1 MIFNFSIVFYVFKS
15 WKRCADLLEWR
26 TSTKQLVDLRDK
38 ALCSLF
44 DSLIAIDPSSKI
56 RCYST
61 MRVSGELLL
70 AKKEIP
76 KKSKSDGDDLFDQLA
91 RCHEIVDRL
100 RIGAL
105 ELRCGV
111 EGNAFNVVLASEL
124 SVLLNVALTKCRNV
138 LDQVCFVG
146 FLCVFFVCANI
157 NELISFI

>member
-1 MIFNFSIVFYVFKS
+1 M
-15 WKRCADLLEWR
+15 LEWR

-56 RCYST
+56 LCYSAV
-61 MRVSGELLL
+61 RAYRELVL
-70 AKKEIP
+70 AKKKFP
-76 KKSKSDGDDLFDQLA
+76 NASRSDGNDLFDQLA

-111 EGNAFNVVLASEL
+111 EGNAFDAVLASEL

-138 LDQVCFVG
+138 LDQVCLLFFKIVFVR
-146 FLCVFFVCANI
+146 I
-157 NELISFI
+157 

>member
-1 MIFNFSIVFYVFKS
+1 MFIFKCFFIVFKS

-44 DSLIAIDPSSKI
+44 DSLIAIDPPSKI
-56 RCYST
+56 LCYSAV
-61 MRVSGELLL
+61 RAYRELVF
-70 AKKEIP
+70 AEQKFP
-76 KKSKSDGDDLFDQLA
+76 KKSKSDGNDLFDQLA

-111 EGNAFNVVLASEL
+111 EGNAFDVVLASEL

>member
-1 MIFNFSIVFYVFKS
+1 MHCSIVNCIIDFVLFFKCYFFFKS

-26 TSTKQLVDLRDK
+26 TSTKQLVDLRDN

-56 RCYST
+56 RCYSAV
-61 MRVSGELLL
+61 RAYRKLDFAEKKFPNVSH
-70 AKKEIP
+70 
-76 KKSKSDGDDLFDQLA
+76 SDGNDLFDQLA

-111 EGNAFNVVLASEL
+111 EGNAFDACWRAS
-124 SVLLNVALTKCRNV
+124 
-138 LDQVCFVG
+138 
-146 FLCVFFVCANI
+146 
-157 NELISFI
+157 

>member
-1 MIFNFSIVFYVFKS
+1 MFNFLIDIIVFKS

-56 RCYST
+56 FCYSAV
-61 MRVSGELLL
+61 RVSGELFF
-70 AKKEIP
+70 AEKKFP
-76 KKSKSDGDDLFDQLA
+76 NVSNSDGNDLFDQLA

-111 EGNAFNVVLASEL
+111 EGNAFDACWRAS
-124 SVLLNVALTKCRNV
+124 
-138 LDQVCFVG
+138 
-146 FLCVFFVCANI
+146 
-157 NELISFI
+157 